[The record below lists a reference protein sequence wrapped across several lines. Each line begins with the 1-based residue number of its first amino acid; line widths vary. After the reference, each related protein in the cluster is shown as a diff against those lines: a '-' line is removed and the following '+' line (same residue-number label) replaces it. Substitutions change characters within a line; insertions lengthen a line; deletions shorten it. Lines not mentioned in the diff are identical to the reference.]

1 MQCVVLI
8 FVVNQ
13 LSTVDKQDN
22 FTYNHSTVSINSKN
36 QQLSLMQSFLS

>member
-1 MQCVVLI
+1 MQSVVLI

-13 LSTVDKQDN
+13 LSTVDKQDK

-36 QQLSLMQSFLS
+36 QQLSLMQSFLL